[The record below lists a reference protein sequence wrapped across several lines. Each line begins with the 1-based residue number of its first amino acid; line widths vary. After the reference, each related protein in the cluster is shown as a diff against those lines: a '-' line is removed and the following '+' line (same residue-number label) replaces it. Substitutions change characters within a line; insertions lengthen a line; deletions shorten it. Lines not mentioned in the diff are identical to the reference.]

1 MRKPAPERDIM
12 QSKRQELKS
21 SGIIEVWVNDSLYA
35 TKQFKGRGHRSKIIQ
50 EWLQRLGK
58 PYEPRKI
65 YLVVK
70 PMHL

>member
-1 MRKPAPERDIM
+1 MRKAVEKDIM
-12 QSKRQELKS
+12 ESKRQELKS
-21 SGIIEVWVNDSLYA
+21 SGIIEIWVNDSLYA
-35 TKQFKGRGHRSKIIQ
+35 TKQFKGRSHRSKIIQ
-50 EWLQRLGK
+50 EWLQMLGK